1 MAARSGQ
8 FKTDLSVALTAEIQ
22 AALETAVH
30 FSGIKSSQYARI
42 ALVEKLTREQF
53 MRHPG
58 VVYLEKAA
66 AKNPELQAAE

>member
-1 MAARSGQ
+1 MTARTAKI
-8 FKTDLSVALTAEIQ
+8 KTELAVGVTAEIQ

-30 FSGIKSSQYARI
+30 YSGIKASQYARI